1 MESSKTMKKIS
12 IIGSTGSIG
21 RQALSVI
28 HQFPSEFRVVGLAA
42 GSNWKVMLDQIREF
56 DPEIVSMSQEKEIR
70 EISRNL
76 KQDVLPELCWGEQG
90 LISAAADTQA
100 DIVIIAVPGIA
111 GLIPTLAAIKA
122 GKDIALANKETLVT
136 AGGLVIEMAARANV
150 NILPLDSEH
159 SAIWQCLDGVPR
171 DEIARILLTA
181 SGGPFRLGPADLSGV
196 TVEMALNHPNWKMG
210 RKVTIDSATLM
221 NKGLEI
227 IEARWLF
234 DLNYD
239 RIKVLIHPQ
248 SIIHSMVEFIDGSTL
263 AQLGAPDMRIPIQY
277 ALTYPARWFNELPR
291 INWDNVGDLAFESPD
306 LKRFRCLSLAIE
318 ACREGGTMPV
328 VLNAANEIAV
338 ECFLAEKIGFTRI
351 PEIIDEVM
359 DKHQVREYTEI
370 NDIYAADNWARQQA
384 REIAGC

>member
-1 MESSKTMKKIS
+1 MKKIS

-28 HQFPSEFRVVGLAA
+28 RRFPSEFRVVGLAA
-42 GSNWKVMLDQIREF
+42 GSNWRVMLEQIREF
-56 DPEIVSMSQEKEIR
+56 HPEIVSMADEKETG
-70 EISRNL
+70 ELLKNL
-76 KQDVLPELCWGEQG
+76 DKNDLPELCRGEPG

-136 AGGLVIEMAARANV
+136 AGGLVMETAVRANV

-159 SAIWQCLDGVPR
+159 SAIWQCLDGVPG
-171 DEIARILLTA
+171 DEVARILLTA
-181 SGGPFRLGPADLSGV
+181 SGGPFRLSPADLSGV
-196 TVEMALNHPNWKMG
+196 TVKMALDHPNWKMG

-234 DLNYD
+234 DINYD

-248 SIIHSMVEFIDGSTL
+248 SIIHSMVEFVDGSTL
-263 AQLGAPDMRIPIQY
+263 AQLGAPDIRIPIQY
-277 ALTYPARWFNELPR
+277 ALTYPSRWFNELPR
-291 INWDNVGDLAFESPD
+291 INWDITGELTFESPD

-328 VLNAANEIAV
+328 VLNAANEVAV
-338 ECFLAEKIGFTRI
+338 ECFLAEKVGFTRI

-359 DKHQVREYTEI
+359 DKHQVREYT
-370 NDIYAADNWARQQA
+370 DISDIFAADSWARQQA
-384 REIAGC
+384 REIVGC

>member
-1 MESSKTMKKIS
+1 MKKIS

-21 RQALSVI
+21 RQTLSVI
-28 HQFPSEFRVVGLAA
+28 RQFPSEFQVVGLAA
-42 GSNWKVMLDQIREF
+42 GSSWSIILDQIREF
-56 DPEIVSMSQEKEIR
+56 HPEIVSMAQEKETE

-76 KQDVLPELCWGEQG
+76 ERDFLPDLCWGEQG

-100 DIVIIAVPGIA
+100 DIVVIAVPGIA

-136 AGGLVIEMAARANV
+136 AGGLVMEMAARGNV

-159 SAIWQCLDGVPR
+159 SAIWQCLDGVPK
-171 DEIARILLTA
+171 DEIARLLLTA
-181 SGGPFRLGPADLSGV
+181 SGGPFRSGPADLSVV

-248 SIIHSMVEFIDGSTL
+248 SIVHSMVEFIDGSTL

-277 ALTYPARWFNELPR
+277 ALTYPSRWFNELPR
-291 INWDNVGDLAFESPD
+291 INWDIVGDLTFESPD

-338 ECFLAEKIGFTRI
+338 EYFLAKKVGFNRI

-359 DKHQVREYTEI
+359 DKHQVREYTDI
-370 NDIYAADNWARQQA
+370 NDIFAADRWARQQV
-384 REIAGC
+384 REIVKC

>member
-1 MESSKTMKKIS
+1 MKKIS

-28 HQFPSEFRVVGLAA
+28 RQFPSEFRVVGLAA
-42 GSNWKVMLDQIREF
+42 GSNWSVMLDQIREF
-56 DPEIVSMSQEKEIR
+56 HPEIVSMADEKETG
-70 EISRNL
+70 ELFKNL
-76 KQDVLPELCWGEQG
+76 DKDNLPELCWGEPG

-100 DIVIIAVPGIA
+100 DIVIVAVPGIS

-136 AGGLVIEMAARANV
+136 AGRLVMEMATRANI

-159 SAIWQCLDGVPR
+159 SAIWQCLDGVPK

-248 SIIHSMVEFIDGSTL
+248 SIIHSMVEFVDGSTL
-263 AQLGAPDMRIPIQY
+263 AQLGTPDMRIPIQY
-277 ALTYPARWFNELPR
+277 ALTYPSRWFNELPR
-291 INWDNVGDLAFESPD
+291 INWDIVGGLTFEGPD

-359 DKHQVREYTEI
+359 DKHKVREYTDI
-370 NDIYAADNWARQQA
+370 NDIFAADGWARQQA
-384 REIAGC
+384 REIVGC

>member
-1 MESSKTMKKIS
+1 MKKIS

-21 RQALSVI
+21 RQTLSVI
-28 HQFPSEFRVVGLAA
+28 RQFPSEFQVVGLAA
-42 GSNWKVMLDQIREF
+42 GNNWSVMLDQIQEF
-56 DPEIVSMSQEKEIR
+56 HPEIVSMTNEKEIG
-70 EISRNL
+70 ELLKNL
-76 KQDVLPELCWGEQG
+76 DKDDLPELCWGEPG
-90 LISAAADTQA
+90 LISTAADTQA
-100 DIVIIAVPGIA
+100 DIVIVAVPGIA

-122 GKDIALANKETLVT
+122 GRDIALANKETLVT
-136 AGGLVIEMAARANV
+136 AGGLVMETAAKADV

-159 SAIWQCLDGVPR
+159 SAIWQCLDGVSR

-196 TVEMALNHPNWKMG
+196 TVKMALDHPNWKMG

-234 DLNYD
+234 DINYD

-248 SIIHSMVEFIDGSTL
+248 SVIHSMVEFVDGSTL

-277 ALTYPARWFNELPR
+277 ALTYPSRWFNDLPR
-291 INWDNVGDLAFESPD
+291 INWDIVGSLTFESPD

-338 ECFLAEKIGFTRI
+338 ECFLAEKVGFARI

-359 DKHQVREYTEI
+359 DKHQVKEYTEI
-370 NDIYAADNWARQQA
+370 NDIFAADRWARQQA
-384 REIAGC
+384 REIVGC